1 LYDLPYNCDF
11 QFTQSH
17 INTHDIHVLL
27 SLLSYNIHETA
38 LHRNYPI
45 AINNQGSASTGPAYD
60 DFEEADST
68 TIMNVAL
75 WPAHTFICG
84 GAGSKVVFSCRRA
97 TLDESGAA
105 VEVKGQSDGGATRDA
120 DEILIYRA
128 DMCPGMTCSP
138 EDAQKNAYNV
148 ISAINADDLVTQ
160 RAFEAGGMM
169 FDNPGNQQPWELEK
183 VAARRFATL
192 VRARYEEQ
200 NGPQPFDGLDF
211 RACDYTTVREHIAE
225 ATTNK
230 AQRRKRTDRWTFRPP
245 FEGKDRYQYL
255 NEIRDPNYQPDP
267 PSRPLYWQLGSLS
280 GKESLIRIE
289 RKAYTGKS
297 GQNSSATKSEQSIEP
312 RGSNT
317 PSFNHAGTFQ
327 YGNYSQSGYQRN
339 PGVLGDHSTYTQNN
353 QVFYPTSQYTSA
365 NMNPYAQIQH
375 SLRFNPQQYPQ
386 QPRSM
391 GYTFSPANNTP
402 NYNYQTTFQ
411 DPIAPNL
418 STHQHNTIYP
428 QQPSLMPNSQQH
440 PSQSQG
446 MDYTSFPG
454 SQPLKYNDQATNR
467 SPFPQTLPVSQVS
480 SSYRRPLQ
488 QNYPTDL
495 DLVDPQSRFAA
506 TSPQTAS
513 SLPGN
518 SFYGQGNQSQAS
530 YQPVALPNIQRYL
543 TKEEM
548 EAFPLCSPGEE
559 TDWDD
564 SLRRLGF
571 DDHGGK

>member
-1 LYDLPYNCDF
+1 MD
-11 QFTQSH
+11 
-17 INTHDIHVLL
+17 
-27 SLLSYNIHETA
+27 
-38 LHRNYPI
+38 
-45 AINNQGSASTGPAYD
+45 
-60 DFEEADST
+60 
-68 TIMNVAL
+68 
-75 WPAHTFICG
+75 
-84 GAGSKVVFSCRRA
+84 
-97 TLDESGAA
+97 
-105 VEVKGQSDGGATRDA
+105 
-120 DEILIYRA
+120 
-128 DMCPGMTCSP
+128 
-138 EDAQKNAYNV
+138 
-148 ISAINADDLVTQ
+148 
-160 RAFEAGGMM
+160 
-169 FDNPGNQQPWELEK
+169 
-183 VAARRFATL
+183 
-192 VRARYEEQ
+192 
-200 NGPQPFDGLDF
+200 
-211 RACDYTTVREHIAE
+211 
-225 ATTNK
+225 
-230 AQRRKRTDRWTFRPP
+230 
-245 FEGKDRYQYL
+245 
-255 NEIRDPNYQPDP
+255 
-267 PSRPLYWQLGSLS
+267 SLS
-280 GKESLIRIE
+280 GQKILTKCE
-289 RKAYTGKS
+289 RKVVTGKS
-297 GQNSSATKSEQSIEP
+297 GQNSSAINSKQSIEP

-317 PSFNHAGTFQ
+317 PSFNHASTSQ
-327 YGNYSQSGYQRN
+327 YGDYSQSGYQQN
-339 PGVLGDHSTYTQNN
+339 PAVLGDHSTYTQNN
-353 QVFYPTSQYTSA
+353 QVLYPTSQYTSA
-365 NMNPYAQIQH
+365 NMDPHAQRRS
-375 SLRFNPQQYPQ
+375 SLRFNPQQHPQ
-386 QPRSM
+386 PSRSM
-391 GYTFSPANNTP
+391 GCTFSQANNTP

-418 STHQHNTIYP
+418 STHQLNTIYP
-428 QQPSLMPNSQQH
+428 QRPSPMPNPQQH